1 MNYGSHLHET
11 RTHYITHWECFYGQT
26 TKWLCYTVFLSMDI
40 TVIKGTLMFPGK
52 NVLSV
57 IYTYT
62 YYAYCVHEETLPM
75 AHRPWL
81 IQQND
86 STSVT
91 ITTLNL
97 KLKQRNM
104 FLLLFYCIIVMQVYS
119 DLTCKYAFHIKW
131 FHSVALTHAF
141 QIRIHNDVVIQ
152 VLHGFYNYISGIRV
166 MSSIRVTYWVQKKN
180 KLSFLELQ
188 HITK

>member
-1 MNYGSHLHET
+1 MRQGH
-11 RTHYITHWECFYGQT
+11 ITSLTESVSTVRPLSDF
-26 TKWLCYTVFLSMDI
+26 VFLSMDI

-104 FLLLFYCIIVMQVYS
+104 FLLFVMQVYS